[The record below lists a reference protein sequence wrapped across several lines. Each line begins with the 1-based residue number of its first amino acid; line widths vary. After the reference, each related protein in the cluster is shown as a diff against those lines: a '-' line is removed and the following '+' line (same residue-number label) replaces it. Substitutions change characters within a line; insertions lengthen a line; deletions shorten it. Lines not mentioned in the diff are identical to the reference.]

1 MSKEAS
7 ARIKINKLLESA
19 GWEFDKSIKVES
31 GVKLE
36 DLGTDFEHT
45 KNGFIDYLLLD
56 NKDYPILV
64 LEAKREGKNPL
75 DGKEQARQYA
85 RNNKARFIIL
95 SNGNLHYF
103 WDTEQGTERLI
114 TEFPSQK
121 SLIHLNEE
129 YKPDRKTL
137 AAEKVSKD
145 YIALTQLPNY
155 ADDPD
160 WQAGGDRKKAFENR
174 HSLKFLR
181 DYQLNAIHAIQDAAK
196 QGKERYLLE
205 MATGTGKTLTTIAI
219 AKLFLRTGNASRIL
233 FLVDRIELEKQAFA
247 SFDKQLGKDYV
258 SRIYKEN
265 KDDWRKANVV
275 ISTVQSLLA
284 ADRYKKEFDPT
295 DFDLV
300 ISDEAHRSIGGN
312 SRSVFEYFIG
322 YKLGLT
328 ATPKDYLK
336 HIDEN
341 SESQKDIE
349 RRQLLDTYKTFG
361 CESGEP
367 TYRYDLKKGAADGYL
382 IQPTVVDARTDITTQ
397 LLSDEGYEVERKNDE
412 GDIEKQVYF
421 SRHFEKKF
429 FNQETNIAFCKA
441 FVENVLRDPISQEVG
456 KSLIFCV
463 SQSHASKITQ
473 ILNQIADRKWPGKYS
488 SDFAVQVTS
497 NVDTSQDMSTKFSN
511 NNLNGT
517 TRFLDGYKSS
527 RSRVCVTVG
536 MMTTGYDCPDILN
549 VAFLRPVF
557 SPADFIQMK
566 GRGTRRAT
574 FSYEDAKGSA
584 TVVEKES
591 YKLFD
596 FFAVC
601 EYFEEKF
608 NYDEKLQLAP
618 NIARKNVDEEG
629 EGTKYIMGDLDAA
642 QADQLKSIKEEQ
654 VGVEGMR
661 VDREV
666 WGEKAKETIAADQ
679 EVAELYKSG
688 DIYGA
693 EKAVVEKHFDKP
705 KLFINRSKFKEAF
718 RLDRRPRITEILE
731 YAFGDRDNFQTKD
744 EIVLDEFG
752 SFVQNEGITPNHYN
766 AAHGIFTAYTT
777 SEEVRQIIDSKEYGK
792 LDFAGVDMNEWTSLP
807 EHLRKRIPEYARDY
821 VLEKVAN

>member
-7 ARIKINKLLESA
+7 ARIKINKLLEEA
-19 GWEFDKSIKVES
+19 GWNFDKNIKVES

-36 DLGTDFEHT
+36 DLGEDFEHA

-56 NKDYPILV
+56 DKSYPLLV

-121 SLIHLNEE
+121 SLIHLQNE
-129 YKPDRKTL
+129 YKPDYKTL
-137 AAEKVSKD
+137 ANEKVSED
-145 YIALTQLPNY
+145 YIVLSQMPNY
-155 ADDPD
+155 EDDPD
-160 WQAGGDRKKAFENR
+160 WRAGGDKQTEFKNR
-174 HSLKFLR
+174 HGLKFMR
-181 DYQLNAIHAIQDAAK
+181 YYQLDAVHAIQEAAK
-196 QGKERYLLE
+196 HGKERYLLE

-219 AKLFLRTGNASRIL
+219 SKLFLRTGNASRIL
-233 FLVDRIELEKQAFA
+233 FLVDRIELEDQANRDFKVLKND
-247 SFDKQLGKDYV
+247 FV
-258 SRIYKEN
+258 TRIYKEN
-265 KDDWRKANVV
+265 KEDWRKANIV
-275 ISTVQSLLA
+275 ISTVQTLLA
-284 ADRYKKEFDPT
+284 GDRYKKEFDPT

-336 HIDEN
+336 NVDEN
-341 SESQKDIE
+341 SESQKDTE

-367 TYRYDLKKGAADGYL
+367 TYRYDLKKGAVDGFL
-382 IQPTVVDARTDITTQ
+382 IQPTVVDARTEITTK
-397 LLSDEGYEVERKNDE
+397 LLGDEGYQVERVGDKDEVET
-412 GDIEKQVYF
+412 QVYF

-429 FNQETNIAFCKA
+429 FNQETNLAFCKA
-441 FVENVLRDPISQEVG
+441 FIENALRDPISKEVG
-456 KSLIFCV
+456 KGLIFCV
-463 SQSHASKITQ
+463 SQAHASKITQ
-473 ILNQIADRKWPGKYS
+473 LLNQIAAKKWPGKYS

-497 NVDTSQDMSTKFSN
+497 NVEAAQNMSTTFSN

-517 TRFLDGYKSS
+517 THFLEGYKSS
-527 RSRVCVTVG
+527 RTRVCVTVG

-549 VAFLRPVF
+549 VAFMRPVF

-566 GRGTRRAT
+566 GRGTRRAL
-574 FSYEDAKGSA
+574 FRYEDANGDKLQE
-584 TVVEKES
+584 EKAA

-601 EYFEEKF
+601 EYFEDKF
-608 NYDEKLQLAP
+608 NYDEQLKLPP
-618 NIARKNVDEEG
+618 NIGRKNVDEDG
-629 EGTKYIMGDLDAA
+629 ENTKYIMDDLDAA
-642 QADQLKSIKEEQ
+642 QSDQIKSIKEEQ

-666 WGEKAKETIAADQ
+666 WGEKAKKTIAADK
-679 EVAELYKSG
+679 EIADLYKSG

-693 EKAVVEKHFDKP
+693 EKAVVEKHFEKP
-705 KLFINRSKFKEAF
+705 QLYISRSKFKQAF
-718 RLDRRPRITEILE
+718 RLDRRPRVGEILE
-731 YAFGDRDNFQTKD
+731 YVFGDRDRFQTKD
-744 EIVLDEFG
+744 EIVLDEFDN
-752 SFVQNEGITPNHYN
+752 FVQNEGIKPEEFN
-766 AAHGIFTAYTT
+766 AAHNVFTAYTT
-777 SEEVRQIIDSKEYGK
+777 DPHVRELIDEGRYAE
-792 LDFAGVDMNEWTSLP
+792 LDFAGVSMHEWTSMP

-821 VLEKVAN
+821 VLEKVAD